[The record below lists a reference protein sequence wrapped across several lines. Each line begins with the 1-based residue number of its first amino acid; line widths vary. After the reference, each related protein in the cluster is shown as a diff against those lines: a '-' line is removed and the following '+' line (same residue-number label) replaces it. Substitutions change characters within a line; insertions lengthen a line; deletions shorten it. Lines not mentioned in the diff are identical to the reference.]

1 MKTIYSLMSFLFYLF
16 VVAQSS
22 TQDSLK
28 ALIQKQNIPDSLK
41 IEYHIQL
48 SKTYQ
53 NENIDKSIR
62 QLKTALFIIQNQK
75 SDIKKAQI
83 SRLLAQNYRKKG
95 IYDSAVN
102 YALNAKRIFDTSSL
116 KQEKLLTNSVL
127 SILYR
132 DQKYFKK
139 ALEINKANV
148 ELVKNDKLSPSL
160 GRYYFDLGTSYRAV
174 DSLKKA
180 EKNYIK
186 SMEIA
191 QQTGFKPGENFM
203 KLSLGQLYKVMDEY
217 DKAEA
222 YLKEVLPVYK
232 RQNNKANMAL
242 IHYDLATIQS
252 LRGNHNASIPLYEKS
267 LELYSELGRLNFIKD
282 INQKLFIAYN
292 IVGDLPKAKAANTQ
306 YKIYKDSIDNRE
318 RKALI
323 ADMKTKY
330 ETDQLAAKNALNEKR
345 AELAEAKS
353 QRNLS
358 LLVGSIVLIVLL
370 SALFFF
376 YSAKQKQAKK
386 TALIQQE
393 LRASQ
398 KQLAL
403 EKQYR
408 DSELKALKAQMN
420 PHFIFNVLNS
430 IQEFIVLNKKD
441 LASEY
446 LAAFAE
452 LIRSYLHFSNKGVLT
467 LQEEVETLEKY
478 LELEQLRF
486 SQNFEY
492 FINIDP
498 SIDTESLYIPTMLV
512 QPYVENAV
520 KHGLFH
526 KNGDCK
532 LHIEFLHLDEGK
544 VRCIIQDNGIGRQK
558 AKEYKSKKL
567 KKQKSFASQATASR
581 LDLLNE
587 QGHQKIGVDIVDLK
601 DDKNNDIGTKVILDI
616 PIKTQHK

>member
-1 MKTIYSLMSFLFYLF
+1 MKTIYTFIVCFTYLSLT
-16 VVAQSS
+16 AQNP

-28 ALIQKQNIPDSLK
+28 TLIQNQKTPDSLK
-41 IEYHIQL
+41 IEYLIQL
-48 SKTYQ
+48 SKSYQ
-53 NENIDKSIR
+53 NEDIDNSIK
-62 QLKTALFIIQNQK
+62 QLKTALSISEKQNNE
-75 SDIKKAQI
+75 IKKARI
-83 SRLLAQNYRKKG
+83 NRLIAQNYRKKG

-102 YALNAKRIFDTSSL
+102 FALTAKRIFDTTSL
-116 KQEKLLTNSVL
+116 KQDKLLTNSVL

-132 DQKYFKK
+132 DQKYYNK
-139 ALEINKANV
+139 ALELNKTNV
-148 ELVKNDKLSPSL
+148 NLIKNDKLSPSL
-160 GRYYFDLGTSYRAV
+160 GRYFFDLGTSYRAV
-174 DSLKKA
+174 DSLQKA
-180 EKNYIK
+180 EKNYMK
-186 SMEIA
+186 SMKIA
-191 QQTGFKPGENFM
+191 QQTGFKPGEVFM

-217 DKAEA
+217 DKAESF
-222 YLKEVLPVYK
+222 LKEVLPIYK
-232 RQNNKANMAL
+232 KQNNKANVAL
-242 IHYDLATIQS
+242 INYDLATIQS
-252 LRGNHNASIPLYEKS
+252 LRSNHKASIPLYNKS
-267 LELYSELGRLNFIKD
+267 LELYTELGRLNFIKD

-292 IVGDLPKAKAANTQ
+292 IVGDLPKAKVANVQ
-306 YKIYKDSIDNRE
+306 YNTYKDSIDNRE

-330 ETDQLAAKNALNEKR
+330 ETDQIAAENALNEKR

-358 LLVGSIVLIVLL
+358 FLIGSIVLILMLL
-370 SALFFF
+370 VVFFF

-386 TALIQQE
+386 TALVQQE
-393 LRASQ
+393 LKASQ

-446 LAAFAE
+446 LASFAE

-478 LELEQLRF
+478 LGLEKLRF

-492 FINIDP
+492 SIKIDQ
-498 SIDTESLYIPTMLV
+498 SIESDSLFIPTMLI

-526 KNGDCK
+526 KKENCRLK
-532 LHIEFLHLDEGK
+532 IEFQQQNSPK
-544 VRCIIQDNGIGRQK
+544 IRCIIEDNGIGRQK
-558 AKEYKSKKL
+558 SKEHRDRKL

-581 LDLLNE
+581 LNLLNE
-587 QGHQKIGVDIVDLK
+587 QGHQKIGVEIIDLK
-601 DDKNNDIGTKVILDI
+601 DHQNNDIGTKVILDI
-616 PIKTQHK
+616 PIKTQQT